1 MLYKMLKVLPVD
13 IDFIFLATFKW
24 AIHNNAKGD
33 CKVTQEGIRVEQPP
47 APMIYKVN
55 IFIRSRAPKE
65 RKKKTKSA
73 NTTFNVAVTKPVVAE
88 IRMCSYISFLA
99 IFLQ

>member
-1 MLYKMLKVLPVD
+1 M
-13 IDFIFLATFKW
+13 
-24 AIHNNAKGD
+24 
-33 CKVTQEGIRVEQPP
+33 TQEGIRVEQPP

-55 IFIRSRAPKE
+55 IFIRSRALKTPE
-65 RKKKTKSA
+65 RKKKKAKST